1 MQNDLSISFK
11 EHFSKLK
18 DPRINRKK
26 LYPLMEVLFV
36 ILCGTI
42 CGAESWRDFV
52 TFGKEKLD
60 FLTRYFLFENGIPS
74 KNTFARVMASMNT
87 EAFKTCFIQW
97 IQSLHIILR
106 EVIAID
112 GKTLRHSFD
121 TAKEKSA
128 IHMVSAFA
136 TEARLVLGQI
146 KVSDKTNEI
155 TAIPMLLDLLELA
168 GAIITIDAM
177 GCQKDIAQK
186 IIEKKADYIL
196 SLKGNHSTLH
206 EDVKLFL
213 ETEALKK
220 QSNNAVSDICESI
233 DAGHG
238 RIETRRCWVSDKI
251 DWLEQKVEWSGLNA
265 IVMIEEIREF
275 GEKITKDRRF
285 FLTSLPADAKLI
297 SSSIRAHWGI
307 ESTLHWTL
315 DMTFREDESRVRT
328 GNAAENMAVVRHISL
343 NMLQNARKTEKDIS
357 IRGLRKKAGWGNST
371 LDNIIRQNF

>member
-1 MQNDLSISFK
+1 MQKDLSASFA

-26 LYPLMEVLFV
+26 LYPLMEILFV

-42 CGAESWRDFV
+42 CGADSWRDYV
-52 TFGKEKLD
+52 IFGKEKLD
-60 FLTRYFLFENGIPS
+60 FLTRYFPFENGIPS
-74 KNTFARVMASMNT
+74 KNTFARVIASMNT
-87 EAFKTCFIQW
+87 DAFKTCFIQW
-97 IQSLHIILR
+97 IQSVHVILR
-106 EVIAID
+106 DVVAID

-121 TAKEKSA
+121 TAKEKTA

-146 KVSDKTNEI
+146 KVSNKTNEI
-155 TAIPMLLDLLELA
+155 TAIPMLLDLLELS

-177 GCQKDIAQK
+177 GCQKEIAQK

-196 SLKGNHSTLH
+196 SLKGNHSNLH

-220 QSNNAVSDICESI
+220 QSNAISDTCQSV

-238 RIETRRCWVSDKI
+238 RIETRQCWVSDKI
-251 DWLEQKVEWSGLNA
+251 DWLKQKAEWSSLNA
-265 IVMIEEIREF
+265 IAMIEEIRES
-275 GEKITKDRRF
+275 GEKVTKECRF

-307 ESTLHWTL
+307 ENTLHWTL
-315 DMTFREDESRVRT
+315 DMTFREDESRIRS
-328 GNAAENMAVVRHISL
+328 GNAAENMSVVRHISL
-343 NMLQNARKTEKDIS
+343 NMLQNARKSEKDVS

-371 LDNIIRQNF
+371 LDHIIRQNF

>member
-1 MQNDLSISFK
+1 MQKDLSASFS

-26 LYPLMEVLFV
+26 LYPLMEILFV

-52 TFGKEKLD
+52 VFGKEKLD
-60 FLTRYFLFENGIPS
+60 FLRRYFPFENGVPS

-87 EAFKTCFIQW
+87 ELFKSCFIQW
-97 IQSLHIILR
+97 VQSLHVILR
-106 EVIAID
+106 DVIAID

-121 TAKEKSA
+121 TAKEKTA

-155 TAIPMLLDLLELA
+155 TAIPMLLDLLELT

-177 GCQKDIAQK
+177 GCQKEIAKK
-186 IIEKKADYIL
+186 IIEKEADYVL

-213 ETEALKK
+213 ETEILKN
-220 QSNNAVSDICESI
+220 QSNAISDTYESV

-238 RIETRRCWVSDKI
+238 RIETRKCWVSDEL
-251 DWLEQKVEWSGLNA
+251 DWLEQKAEWLGLNTIA
-265 IVMIEEIREF
+265 MIEEIREF
-275 GEKITKDRRF
+275 GEKTTKERRF

-297 SSSIRAHWGI
+297 SSSVRAHWGV
-307 ESTLHWTL
+307 ENTLHWTL
-315 DMTFREDESRVRT
+315 DMTFREDDSRVRS

-343 NMLQNARKTEKDIS
+343 NMLQNAKKTEKDIS
-357 IRGLRKKAGWGNST
+357 IRGLRKKAGWGHST
-371 LDNIIRQNF
+371 LDHIIRQNF

>member
-1 MQNDLSISFK
+1 MQKDLSTSFTD
-11 EHFSKLK
+11 HFSKLK
-18 DPRINRKK
+18 DHRINRKK

-52 TFGKEKLD
+52 IFGKEKLD
-60 FLTRYFLFENGIPS
+60 FLKRYFPFENGVPS

-87 EAFKTCFIQW
+87 EAFKACFIQW
-97 IQSLHIILR
+97 IQSLHVILKD
-106 EVIAID
+106 VIAID

-121 TAKEKSA
+121 TAKEKTA

-146 KVSDKTNEI
+146 KVADKTNEI
-155 TAIPMLLDLLELA
+155 TAIPMLLNLLELT

-186 IIEKKADYIL
+186 IIEKEADYVL

-213 ETEALKK
+213 ETEVSKDK
-220 QSNNAVSDICESI
+220 SNAISDIHESI

-238 RIETRRCWVSDKI
+238 RIETRKCWVSDEI
-251 DWLEQKVEWSGLNA
+251 NWLEQKAEWPGLNGIA
-265 IVMIEEIREF
+265 MIEEIREIS
-275 GEKITKDRRF
+275 GKITKERRF
-285 FLTSLPADAKLI
+285 FLTSLPANAELI
-297 SSSIRAHWGI
+297 SSAVRAHWGV
-307 ESTLHWTL
+307 ENSLHWTL
-315 DMTFREDESRVRT
+315 DMTFREDESRIRD

-343 NMLQNARKTEKDIS
+343 NMLQNARKAEKDVS
-357 IRGLRKKAGWGNST
+357 IRALRKKAGWGNST
-371 LDNIIRQNF
+371 LDHIIRQHF